1 MRELFPPEEMDE
13 RLRFTQFFMDNFI
26 IHKKSTKSFMHPFT
40 TDLIFKI
47 YKKINPETKLS
58 EADLELYFIML
69 GATQSTGSIFLDL
82 RAQEI
87 EEITPSLWS
96 CIESLVS
103 IDKYRQLE
111 AKEVLRRSFN
121 VEDDTANKF
130 ISLFVRKRDSKTKT
144 AFAQIFS
151 LYSLYC
157 MQHNLPVKSRK
168 SFSALFAKNFGEI
181 KKGYV
186 NGKSGVTYAHCEIP
200 PEDSWALSLKYGLG
214 ITPLFGQFFDN
225 QGKQLNFDTNG
236 EPDQLTQAHIIYRIT
251 GGKHEQTAT
260 EEGSAEQEQEA
271 SADVNG
277 REDKSLITDV
287 SRGEEEGDA
296 KTSDNSDER
305 SHSGAE
311 EERSMPADTPEVIGG
326 YTQGDSIV
334 PIYADDDS
342 DDADDEG
349 SDDEFDG
356 DYEEKS
362 TLKEV
367 FAALE
372 IAYKIN
378 PGTFNKKAMNSYLV
392 SMDVDYSA
400 EDIWDDFMQFVGGEK
415 R

>member
-13 RLRFTQFFMDNFI
+13 RLRFTQFFMDNFV

-40 TDLIFKI
+40 TDLLFKI

-87 EEITPSLWS
+87 KEITPSLWS

-103 IDKYRQLE
+103 IDKYKQLD
-111 AKEVLRRSFN
+111 AKGILRKKFN
-121 VEDDTANKF
+121 PEDNGALKF
-130 ISLFVRKRDSKTKT
+130 IDLFVRNRGPNVKTS
-144 AFAQIFS
+144 FAQVFS

-157 MQHNLPVKSRK
+157 IQNNFPVKSRK
-168 SFSALFAKNFGEI
+168 GFSSMFIKYFGPI
-181 KKGYV
+181 KKGYL
-186 NGKSGVTYAHCEIP
+186 NGKSGITYVHCEIP
-200 PEDSWALSLKYGLG
+200 PEALWPLSLKHGLG
-214 ITPLFGQFFDN
+214 VTTFSGQFFDN
-225 QGKQLNFDTNG
+225 KGKRLTFDVDGN
-236 EPDQLTQAHIIYRIT
+236 PDQLTQAHIIYRLT
-251 GGKHEQTAT
+251 GGKHEQTTT
-260 EEGSAEQEQEA
+260 EEGSAEQEQEETG
-271 SADVNG
+271 ADING
-277 REDKSLITDV
+277 REDESIIADV
-287 SRGEEEGDA
+287 SRGKEEGDSEA
-296 KTSDNSDER
+296 CNNSDER
-305 SHSGAE
+305 RRSGTE
-311 EERSMPADTPEVIGG
+311 EEQPIPADTPEVIGG
-326 YTQGDSIV
+326 YTQGDSII

-356 DYEEKS
+356 DYQEKP

-372 IAYKIN
+372 IAYRIN

-392 SMDVDYSA
+392 SMDVDYGA
-400 EDIWDDFMQFVGGEK
+400 EDIWDEFMKFVGGTK
-415 R
+415 